1 LKEAAS
7 ISLQKMDDVALQ
19 NRFDRKYMSH
29 YSKLAGILLQLLPDY
44 YVLDINDN
52 RIFSYKTVYYDTPDF
67 QFYKDYHNGLTN
79 RLKVRCRQYIETND
93 TFFEVK
99 RKFQGTR
106 TDKFRFPIEDFL
118 PKLGEK
124 EYDAIKVH
132 YKRKEMPEL
141 VVTLTNFFF
150 RVTLSTKIKLN
161 ALQLISEFPL
171 KVMIQILKQNY
182 LAL

>member
-1 LKEAAS
+1 
-7 ISLQKMDDVALQ
+7 MDDVALQ